1 MTSVSA
7 LSSWQHQKRVA
18 QPSFVSQL
26 SCTPTDSSENALHW
40 DIGAC
45 YQNLYPDM
53 RHTLVAGIL
62 VISFVSARGSTAAKV
77 HARKI
82 TRPEGTLNVS
92 ESCWRNSSIDSN
104 STSGTLMVF
113 FYLAFRRMLDISLT
127 FVTSRPFFATS
138 AGGSPT
144 QHFQPPRAF
153 VCLRIRS
160 RYFSLARQAGQAF
173 SSDSGSSPLHM
184 RQWADLLV
192 KNLRASSM

>member
-7 LSSWQHQKRVA
+7 LSSWQHQKHVA

-127 FVTSRPFFATS
+127 FVTSRPFFATL
-138 AGGSPT
+138 AGGPRHNTFNLLELSFVFALGHAT
-144 QHFQPPRAF
+144 FLSQGKQGKHFRRT
-153 VCLRIRS
+153 L
-160 RYFSLARQAGQAF
+160 
-173 SSDSGSSPLHM
+173 GSSPLHM
-184 RQWADLLV
+184 W
-192 KNLRASSM
+192 